1 MGRIVVFQCDSCH
14 QEYKIPDQVL
24 IVDGVILNGSDEII
38 YKDNKKKIICKN
50 CLVNLVKNNDCDIED
65 ELEDMLDSDEDIEEE
80 SLEDKIVLQMI
91 NNEKDE
97 MSFINYL
104 GYLTKDAFTKIYE
117 KSLIGCYYPIE
128 ENLDEITKS
137 TTNCNYLDVV
147 PVIYRVLA
155 GIPQIKMLEVNLI
168 KNKKIALIN
177 KKLLEES

>member
-1 MGRIVVFQCDSCH
+1 MGKKVVFECDSCH

-38 YKDNKKKIICKN
+38 YKDTKKKIICKN

-65 ELEDMLDSDEDIEEE
+65 ELEDMLDTDENIEEE
-80 SLEDKIVLQMI
+80 SLEDKIVLQII

-97 MSFINYL
+97 TSFINYL
-104 GYLTKDAFTKIYE
+104 GYVTKDAFTKIYS

-128 ENLDEITKS
+128 ESIENITGIIG
-137 TTNCNYLDVV
+137 NCSLNTV
-147 PVIYRVLA
+147 PVIHRVLA
-155 GIPQIKMLEVNLI
+155 GIPQIKMLEVQI
-168 KNKKIALIN
+168 VQYRKIALIN

>member
-65 ELEDMLDSDEDIEEE
+65 ELEDMLDSDEDIEQE
-80 SLEDKIVLQMI
+80 SLEDKVVLQII

-97 MSFINYL
+97 ASFINYL
-104 GYLTKDAFTKIYE
+104 GYVTKEAFVKIYS

-128 ENLDEITKS
+128 ESIENITSVIGNCSLDM
-137 TTNCNYLDVV
+137 V
-147 PVIYRVLA
+147 PVIHRVLA
-155 GIPQIKMLEVNLI
+155 GIPQIKMLEVTLI

-177 KKLLEES
+177 KKYLEES